1 MREGNWTFYRL
12 ERGED
17 RTSDTI
23 LTLLNPDDPVIAA
36 DLQRLASVRER
47 REVAAE
53 AYFERHAR
61 QWDAI
66 RALYVEE
73 ELVEKQLLSHVP
85 PHDFRS
91 HLDIGTGT
99 GRILMLL
106 APRVQ
111 SAVGVD
117 NSRAMLAIARDR
129 VSRAGL
135 SNVSLR
141 LADLYN
147 LPLADNS
154 VDLVTIH
161 LVLHY
166 TDAPEQAVAEA
177 SRVLRPGG
185 RLIIADFAP
194 HSHEE
199 LRTQHEHRRLG
210 FADEEVRQ
218 WFENTGLQWRQADA
232 LPGRALTV
240 VLWAADVPG
249 ADVKVS
255 RLPAAASPWL

>member
-1 MREGNWTFYRL
+1 
-12 ERGED
+12 
-17 RTSDTI
+17 
-23 LTLLNPDDPVIAA
+23 
-36 DLQRLASVRER
+36 
-47 REVAAE
+47 
-53 AYFERHAR
+53 
-61 QWDAI
+61 
-66 RALYVEE
+66 
-73 ELVEKQLLSHVP
+73 
-85 PHDFRS
+85 
-91 HLDIGTGT
+91 
-99 GRILMLL
+99 
-106 APRVQ
+106 
-111 SAVGVD
+111 
-117 NSRAMLAIARDR
+117 
-129 VSRAGL
+129 
-135 SNVSLR
+135 
-141 LADLYN
+141 
-147 LPLADNS
+147 
-154 VDLVTIH
+154 H